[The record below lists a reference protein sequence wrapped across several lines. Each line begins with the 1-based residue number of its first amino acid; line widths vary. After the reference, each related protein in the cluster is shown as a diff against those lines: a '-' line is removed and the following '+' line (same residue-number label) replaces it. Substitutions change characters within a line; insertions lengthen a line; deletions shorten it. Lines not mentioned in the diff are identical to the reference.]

1 MDFTLDKMKKEDWPA
16 VQSTYQESIA
26 TGNATFETEVPEWEK
41 WDNNHLRDCRLVAR
55 AKGQVVGW
63 IALSP
68 VSNRCVYS
76 GVAEVSLYVKASAR
90 GQGIGKAL
98 LRAVIKESED
108 AGIWTLQ
115 GGSFPENIASIALQ
129 KSCGFREVGRRERI
143 GQMDGVWRDV
153 ILMERRSK
161 VVGIE
166 KNGESK

>member
-1 MDFTLDKMKKEDWPA
+1 MDFTVDKMKKEDWSA
-16 VQSTYQESIA
+16 VQSTYQEGIA

-63 IALSP
+63 VALSP
-68 VSNRCVYS
+68 VSNRCIYS

-90 GQGIGKAL
+90 AQGIGKAL
-98 LRAVIKESED
+98 LQAVIKESEE

-129 KSCGFREVGRRERI
+129 KACGFREVGRRERI

-161 VVGIE
+161 VVGV
-166 KNGESK
+166 

>member
-1 MDFTLDKMKKEDWPA
+1 M
-16 VQSTYQESIA
+16 
-26 TGNATFETEVPEWEK
+26 
-41 WDNNHLRDCRLVAR
+41 
-55 AKGQVVGW
+55 
-63 IALSP
+63 
-68 VSNRCVYS
+68 
-76 GVAEVSLYVKASAR
+76 KASAR

-98 LRAVIKESED
+98 LRTVIKKSED

-143 GQMDGVWRDV
+143 SQMDGVWRDV

-166 KNGESK
+166 KKGESK